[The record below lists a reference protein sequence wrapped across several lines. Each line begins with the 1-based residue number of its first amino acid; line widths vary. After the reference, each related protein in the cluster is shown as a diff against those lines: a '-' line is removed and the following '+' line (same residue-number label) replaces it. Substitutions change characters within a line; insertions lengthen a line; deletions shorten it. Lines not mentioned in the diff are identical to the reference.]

1 LISLASEAV
10 AENEIAPLRNYVAAG
25 GMLFVGS
32 SGFTRNP
39 DGTTRGDFALAS
51 EMGLHMVNLNS
62 LQNWYLNLH
71 FTKIGDHRLTA
82 DIPSG
87 SLTWRMPLSSEEI
100 PLGASPSHGLHGSH
114 HVFSVSSASDTI
126 VIANGDLGP
135 LLATKSYGQGN
146 FIYHGAAQPLIGH
159 SVYDPSMYA
168 YLIYRRAIEWAFE
181 AHNLPIIKLSPWR
194 YEYNAAFLVRHDFE
208 NDANSIRAIE
218 NSASFEFSHGVKGDY
233 YFCTGTLRENMS
245 DKYTVIESLQRAVAS
260 YGATIGPHNGGLK
273 NPVNASLSTSDFD
286 YWHWGPDEALDVT
299 PPGYAS
305 GKAYAQESIS
315 LSFQDIESWLA
326 GLDNGR
332 PGCGSVGNCPRIWA
346 SPYMNSTRESSY
358 SILEEL
364 SAVSMGEQ
372 KIGPFPGWTLSTQ
385 TDGKRY
391 NHISIPTSD
400 WYVGGEVPGAI
411 EWGHTT
417 DTMQEAVDFYY
428 NIGAPIN
435 LYGHIASNNSTL
447 IGQYINYCLTKPRM
461 WATNSVEISDWWR
474 ARSNTVITPSYNVTG
489 TTAVAQATIAGAT
502 DPDTTVEVAIPS
514 GDISD
519 FEVFV
524 DGELANPA
532 DYRTVGNMVKVRVGA
547 STSSATV
554 QYTITASDNPVPAT
568 TSLSPSSATAGDA
581 GFTLT
586 VNGSGF
592 VSDSVV
598 QWNGASRT
606 TTYVSATQLTA
617 AIPATDIAAAGT
629 ASVTVFNPAPGG
641 GTSNAQSFTITAS
654 DNPVPATTSLS
665 PSSATAGDAGF
676 TLTVNGSGF
685 VSDSVV
691 QWNGASRT
699 TTYVSATQL
708 TAAIPATDIAAAGT
722 ASVTV
727 FNPAPGGGTSNAQS
741 FTITASGNGNPVPAT
756 TSLSPS
762 SATAGDAGFT
772 LTVNGSGFVSDSVV
786 QWNGASRTTT
796 YVSATQLTAAILAT
810 DIAAAGTASVTVFNP
825 APGGGTSNAQSL
837 TIVTQNVLFS
847 DDFTRQPDDPA
858 PLSPWIA
865 SMGTWAVSG
874 GVLQGSGNSNQYS
887 YAYTGTSQW
896 TDYTV
901 QGRVQMPT
909 GSFGGGI
916 GGRLD
921 SATGAH
927 YGAWVYPAGSG
938 GGSNVLKLWKFQGW
952 TDIGAGVPMQQ
963 VNLPEVGTGWHT
975 LQITFSGNRILVYYD
990 ETLMIDVTDNNYGS
1004 QPPYL
1009 SGGISADWWTG
1020 APARA
1025 ISVDD
1030 ISVVIPSD
1038 IPIINNLSPSSAT
1051 AGDAGFTLTV
1061 NGSGFVSDSVVQ
1073 WNGASRTTT
1082 YVSATQ
1088 LTAAIP
1094 ATDIAAAGTASVT
1107 VFNPAP
1113 GGGTSNA
1120 QSFTITASDNP
1131 VPATTS
1137 LSPSSAT
1144 AGDAGFT
1151 LTVNGSGFVSDSV
1164 VQWNG
1169 ASRTTTY
1176 VSATQLTA
1184 AIPATD
1190 IAAAGTAS
1198 VTVFN
1203 PAPGGGTS
1211 NAQSF
1216 TITASGNGNPVPA
1229 TTSLSPSS
1237 ATAGDAGFTLTVNG
1251 SGFVSDSVVQWNGAS
1266 RTTTY
1271 VSATQLTA
1279 AILATDIAAAGTASV
1294 TVFNPAPGGGTS
1306 NAQSLTIVTQN
1317 VLFSDDFTRQ
1327 PDDPAPLSPWIASM
1341 GTWAVSGGVLQG
1353 SGNSNQYSYAYT
1365 GTSQW
1370 TDYTVQGRVQMPT
1383 GSFGGGIGGRLDSA
1397 TGAHYGAWVYPAGS
1411 GGGSNVL
1418 KLWKFQG
1425 WTDIGAGVPMQQVNL
1440 PEVGTGWHTLQ
1451 ITFSGNRILV
1461 YYDETLMIDVT
1472 DNNYGSQPPYLSGGI
1487 SADWWTGA
1495 PARAISVDDISVVIP
1510 SDIPIIN
1517 NLSPSSATAGD
1528 AGFTLTVNGSGFVSD
1543 SVVQWNGASRT
1554 TTYVSATQ
1562 LTAAIPAT
1570 DIAAAGTASVTV
1582 FNPAPGGGTSNAQ
1595 SFTITASDN
1604 PVPATTSL
1612 SPSSATAG
1620 DAGFTLT
1627 VNGSGFVS
1635 DSVVQWNGASRTTTY
1650 VSATQLTAAIPAT
1663 DIAAAGTA
1671 SVTVFN
1677 PAPGGGTS
1685 NAQSFTIT
1693 ASGNGN
1699 PVPATTSLSP
1709 SSATAG
1715 DAGFTLT
1722 VNGSGFV
1729 SDSVVQWNG
1738 ASRTT
1743 TYVSATQLTAAIPAT
1758 DIAAAGTASVTV
1770 FNPAP
1775 GGGTSNAQSF
1785 TITASDNPVPAT
1797 TSLSPSSATAGDAGF
1812 TLTVNGSGF
1821 VSDSVVQ
1828 WNGASRTTTYVSAT
1842 QLTAAIPATDIAAA
1856 GTASVTVFN
1865 PAPGGGTSN
1874 AQSFTI
1880 TASGNGNPVPATTS
1894 LSPSSAT
1901 AGDAGFTL
1909 TVNGSGFVSDSVV
1922 QWNGASRTTTYVSA
1936 TQLTAA
1942 ILATDIA
1949 AAGTASV
1956 TVFNPAPGGGTS
1968 NAQSLT
1974 IVTQNVLFSDDFT
1987 RQPDD
1992 PAPLSPWIAS
2002 MGTWAV
2008 SGGVLQGSGN
2018 SNQYSYAYTGT
2029 SQWTDYTVQG
2039 RVQMPTGSFG
2049 GGIGGR
2055 LDSAT
2060 GAHYGAW
2067 VYPAGSGGGSNVL
2080 KLWKFQG
2087 WTDIGAGVPMQQV
2100 NLPEVGTG
2108 WHTLQITFSGN
2119 RILVYYDETLM
2130 IDVTDN
2136 NYGSQPPYLSGGIS
2150 ADWWTGALPYTVV
2163 VDDIVVVTQ

>member
-1 LISLASEAV
+1 VE
-10 AENEIAPLRNYVAAG
+10 
-25 GMLFVGS
+25 
-32 SGFTRNP
+32 
-39 DGTTRGDFALAS
+39 
-51 EMGLHMVNLNS
+51 
-62 LQNWYLNLH
+62 
-71 FTKIGDHRLTA
+71 
-82 DIPSG
+82 
-87 SLTWRMPLSSEEI
+87 
-100 PLGASPSHGLHGSH
+100 
-114 HVFSVSSASDTI
+114 
-126 VIANGDLGP
+126 
-135 LLATKSYGQGN
+135 
-146 FIYHGAAQPLIGH
+146 
-159 SVYDPSMYA
+159 
-168 YLIYRRAIEWAFE
+168 RR
-181 AHNLPIIKLSPWR
+181 
-194 YEYNAAFLVRHDFE
+194 
-208 NDANSIRAIE
+208 
-218 NSASFEFSHGVKGDY
+218 
-233 YFCTGTLRENMS
+233 
-245 DKYTVIESLQRAVAS
+245 
-260 YGATIGPHNGGLK
+260 
-273 NPVNASLSTSDFD
+273 
-286 YWHWGPDEALDVT
+286 
-299 PPGYAS
+299 
-305 GKAYAQESIS
+305 
-315 LSFQDIESWLA
+315 
-326 GLDNGR
+326 
-332 PGCGSVGNCPRIWA
+332 
-346 SPYMNSTRESSY
+346 
-358 SILEEL
+358 
-364 SAVSMGEQ
+364 
-372 KIGPFPGWTLSTQ
+372 
-385 TDGKRY
+385 
-391 NHISIPTSD
+391 
-400 WYVGGEVPGAI
+400 
-411 EWGHTT
+411 
-417 DTMQEAVDFYY
+417 
-428 NIGAPIN
+428 
-435 LYGHIASNNSTL
+435 
-447 IGQYINYCLTKPRM
+447 
-461 WATNSVEISDWWR
+461 
-474 ARSNTVITPSYNVTG
+474 
-489 TTAVAQATIAGAT
+489 
-502 DPDTTVEVAIPS
+502 
-514 GDISD
+514 
-519 FEVFV
+519 
-524 DGELANPA
+524 
-532 DYRTVGNMVKVRVGA
+532 
-547 STSSATV
+547 
-554 QYTITASDNPVPAT
+554 
-568 TSLSPSSATAGDA
+568 
-581 GFTLT
+581 
-586 VNGSGF
+586 
-592 VSDSVV
+592 
-598 QWNGASRT
+598 
-606 TTYVSATQLTA
+606 
-617 AIPATDIAAAGT
+617 
-629 ASVTVFNPAPGG
+629 
-641 GTSNAQSFTITAS
+641 
-654 DNPVPATTSLS
+654 
-665 PSSATAGDAGF
+665 
-676 TLTVNGSGF
+676 
-685 VSDSVV
+685 
-691 QWNGASRT
+691 ASRT

-1487 SADWWTGA
+1487 SADWWTGG
-1495 PARAISVDDISVVIP
+1495 P
-1510 SDIPIIN
+1510 SACHF
-1517 NLSPSSATAGD
+1517 SRRYFSSH
-1528 AGFTLTVNGSGFVSD
+1528 SI
-1543 SVVQWNGASRT
+1543 R
-1554 TTYVSATQ
+1554 Y
-1562 LTAAIPAT
+1562 
-1570 DIAAAGTASVTV
+1570 
-1582 FNPAPGGGTSNAQ
+1582 SNHQ
-1595 SFTITASDN
+1595 
-1604 PVPATTSL
+1604 
-1612 SPSSATAG
+1612 
-1620 DAGFTLT
+1620 
-1627 VNGSGFVS
+1627 
-1635 DSVVQWNGASRTTTY
+1635 
-1650 VSATQLTAAIPAT
+1650 
-1663 DIAAAGTA
+1663 
-1671 SVTVFN
+1671 
-1677 PAPGGGTS
+1677 
-1685 NAQSFTIT
+1685 
-1693 ASGNGN
+1693 
-1699 PVPATTSLSP
+1699 
-1709 SSATAG
+1709 
-1715 DAGFTLT
+1715 
-1722 VNGSGFV
+1722 
-1729 SDSVVQWNG
+1729 
-1738 ASRTT
+1738 
-1743 TYVSATQLTAAIPAT
+1743 
-1758 DIAAAGTASVTV
+1758 
-1770 FNPAP
+1770 
-1775 GGGTSNAQSF
+1775 
-1785 TITASDNPVPAT
+1785 
-1797 TSLSPSSATAGDAGF
+1797 
-1812 TLTVNGSGF
+1812 
-1821 VSDSVVQ
+1821 
-1828 WNGASRTTTYVSAT
+1828 
-1842 QLTAAIPATDIAAA
+1842 
-1856 GTASVTVFN
+1856 
-1865 PAPGGGTSN
+1865 
-1874 AQSFTI
+1874 
-1880 TASGNGNPVPATTS
+1880 
-1894 LSPSSAT
+1894 
-1901 AGDAGFTL
+1901 
-1909 TVNGSGFVSDSVV
+1909 
-1922 QWNGASRTTTYVSA
+1922 
-1936 TQLTAA
+1936 
-1942 ILATDIA
+1942 
-1949 AAGTASV
+1949 
-1956 TVFNPAPGGGTS
+1956 
-1968 NAQSLT
+1968 
-1974 IVTQNVLFSDDFT
+1974 
-1987 RQPDD
+1987 
-1992 PAPLSPWIAS
+1992 
-2002 MGTWAV
+2002 
-2008 SGGVLQGSGN
+2008 
-2018 SNQYSYAYTGT
+2018 
-2029 SQWTDYTVQG
+2029 
-2039 RVQMPTGSFG
+2039 
-2049 GGIGGR
+2049 
-2055 LDSAT
+2055 
-2060 GAHYGAW
+2060 
-2067 VYPAGSGGGSNVL
+2067 
-2080 KLWKFQG
+2080 
-2087 WTDIGAGVPMQQV
+2087 
-2100 NLPEVGTG
+2100 
-2108 WHTLQITFSGN
+2108 
-2119 RILVYYDETLM
+2119 
-2130 IDVTDN
+2130 
-2136 NYGSQPPYLSGGIS
+2136 
-2150 ADWWTGALPYTVV
+2150 
-2163 VDDIVVVTQ
+2163 